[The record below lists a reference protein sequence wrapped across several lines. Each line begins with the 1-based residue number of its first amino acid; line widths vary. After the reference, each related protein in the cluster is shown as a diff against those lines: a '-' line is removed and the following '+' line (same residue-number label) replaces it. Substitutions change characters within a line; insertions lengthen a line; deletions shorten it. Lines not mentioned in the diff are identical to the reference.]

1 MNIQIGSII
10 SIIKGTSFYDTFTN
24 HLFNDYGISCD
35 GNIYK
40 FEVID
45 IIYNVDILCT
55 IKINVSDKLIE
66 SNKLYSFN
74 KSFINEYFM
83 LLSEY
88 RNLKLEKLS

>member
-10 SIIKGTSFYDTFTN
+10 SIINGTPFYDTFTN
-24 HLFNDYGISCD
+24 HLFNDYGISRD

-45 IIYNVDILCT
+45 IIYSVDVLCT
-55 IKINVSDKLIE
+55 IKINVSDKSIE